1 MNFAFALLTLDRAG
15 ESRQDNDWLQRRL
28 DDRDSQ
34 VLVLSDDGKVLV
46 GLPERQLLSLPTM
59 LLRERFDASRFSFLG
74 HQEERALFA
83 LTLNTPAVIEF
94 SLEFNASAVDL
105 RAAATELPPQQAG
118 AAAFARSLGHWQ
130 ARCRFCGSCGAHTI
144 LCAGG
149 HRALCSNAQ
158 CGAEYFPRTDA
169 AMIAL
174 VHDGRRCLLGRQAS
188 WPENR
193 YSTLAGFLEPG
204 ETLEA
209 CVRREVH
216 EEVGVRVG
224 DCQYIASQ
232 PWPFPASL
240 MVGFIAR
247 AESTEIRLGA
257 EICEA
262 RWFTPESLAE
272 NWRAQQIKLSPRL
285 SISRHLIELWFQQQT
300 GHSLGDSVP

>member
-1 MNFAFALLTLDRAG
+1 MDFAFAVLTLDRAG
-15 ESRQDNDWLQRRL
+15 ETRDDHDWLQRRL
-28 DDRDSQ
+28 AERDTQ

-46 GLPERQLLSLPTM
+46 ALPERRLLSLPMM
-59 LLRERFDASRFSFLG
+59 LVRDRFESSRFSFLG
-74 HQEERALFA
+74 HEDERALFA
-83 LTLNTPAVIEF
+83 LTLDAPAVLEF
-94 SLEFNASAVDL
+94 VREFNADALDL
-105 RAAATELPPQQAG
+105 RIAATELPAPQAG
-118 AAAFARSLGHWQ
+118 AVAFARSLAHWQ
-130 ARCRFCGSCGAHTI
+130 SRSRYCGSCGAPTL

-149 HRALCSNAQ
+149 HRALCTNAQ
-158 CGAEYFPRTDA
+158 CAAEHFPRTDA

-174 VHDGRRCLLGRQAS
+174 VHDGERCLLGRQAS

-224 DCQYIASQ
+224 ECHYVASQ

-240 MVGFIAR
+240 MVGFMAR
-247 AESTEIRLGA
+247 AETSDIRLGA

-272 NWRAQQIKLSPRL
+272 NWRRHEIKLSPRL
-285 SISRHLIELWFQQQT
+285 SISRHLIELWYLQQT
-300 GHSLGDSVP
+300 GTALSVGAA